1 MAAKRGRGMSD
12 LIDRKRLLNSRVY
25 SIRSNKKTNY
35 EKLYKNLI
43 NDIINAPTVDTEK
56 KLYK

>member
-1 MAAKRGRGMSD
+1 MAD
-12 LIDRKRLLNSRVY
+12 LIDRERLLNSRVY

-43 NDIINAPTVDTEK
+43 NDIINAPTVDREK
-56 KLYK
+56 DLYK